1 MSGYRKDVEYMKKL
15 LTGLLAAVFA
25 LSLAGCGEE
34 NDLPTELNTDITFPI
49 TDSDIT
55 LTYWTPLNTKVTAFA
70 TSFSDVLCYQELEK
84 ATGIKIE
91 FQHPS
96 VGQEGEQFNLMMA
109 SKSLPDLIYY
119 NWSSVSGGVDLYLEE
134 GTILKLNDYIEDLA
148 PSYNA
153 ILEQYPQA
161 KRETQTDSGDIYMF
175 PFLRTDEK
183 LMFYKGLLIRQDWL
197 DKLGLETP
205 TTPDEWYTVLKA
217 FKEKDPNGNGIAD
230 ELPIVSKKMEAIET
244 LINGFGASSDYI
256 VKEGKVVYGPVQPE
270 YKEAL
275 LYVNKLYSEGL
286 IDPDFYLTDDNAMD
300 AKVISNQAGSMY
312 GALTSHMSKYMSMMQ
327 KENPNVSIAA
337 VPSLRNSDG
346 KTYIFNKLLSRC
358 STGNGTVITKDN
370 KYVAESIKLLDYFY
384 TDEGHMLANFGVID
398 DTYEIKDGEP
408 VYTDKIL
415 HDPDGNAVGDVL
427 ARYVIAPTS
436 GSFLQDPRYLDQI
449 LIYPEQK
456 DAPAIWSKDVVTDMI
471 LPAVTFTSDEQTDY
485 SAINNDITTYKDEM
499 VNKFIIGTAD
509 LADFDEYVAAI
520 NSLGLEKALSIQQS
534 AYDRYLSR

>member
-1 MSGYRKDVEYMKKL
+1 MKKQMAV
-15 LTGLLAAVFA
+15 LLAAI
-25 LSLAGCGEE
+25 LAAGMSGCAAKKSSK
-34 NDLPTELNTDITFPI
+34 TELNTDIKFPI
-49 TDSDIT
+49 TDADIT
-55 LTYWTPLNTKVTAFA
+55 LTYWMPLNPKVTSFA
-70 TSFSDVLCYQELEK
+70 TSFSDVLCYRELQK
-84 ATGIKIE
+84 ATGIKLE

-96 VGQEGEQFNLMMA
+96 VGQENEQFNLMMA
-109 SKSLPDLIYY
+109 SKNLPDLIYY
-119 NWSSVSGGVDLYLEE
+119 NWSGVSGGVDLFIDE
-134 GTILKLNDYIEDLA
+134 GTILRLNDYLADLA

-153 ILEQYPQA
+153 LLEQSPQA
-161 KRETQTDSGDIYMF
+161 RRETQTDDGDIYMF

-183 LMFYKGLLIRQDWL
+183 LMFYKGLLVRQDWL
-197 DKLGLETP
+197 DKLGLKTP
-205 TTPDEWYTVLKA
+205 ETPDEWYTVLKA
-217 FKEKDPNGNGIAD
+217 IKERDPNGNGIAD
-230 ELPIVSKKMEAIET
+230 EIPLVSKKMEAIET
-244 LINGFGASSDYI
+244 MINGFGASSDYI
-256 VKEGKVVYGPVQPE
+256 VKDGKVVYGPVQPE

-275 LYVNKLYSEGL
+275 QFVNKLYREGL

-300 AKVISNQAGSMY
+300 AKVISNCAGSMY

-327 KENPNVSIAA
+327 KDNPEVSIAA
-337 VPSLRNSDG
+337 APSLRNSDG

-358 STGNGTVITKDN
+358 STGNGTVITKNN

-384 TDEGHMLANFGVID
+384 TEEGHMLANFGVLG
-398 DTYEIKDGEP
+398 DTYTLVDNEP

-415 HDPDGNAVGDVL
+415 HDPNGTAVGDML
-427 ARYVIAPTS
+427 ARFVIAPTS

-456 DAPAIWSKDVVTDMI
+456 KAPGIWSKDVIKDMI

-509 LADFDEYVAAI
+509 ISGFDEFVTTI
-520 NSLGLEKALSIQQS
+520 NSLGLDKALAVQQS